1 MGKMSDCIKTDDYIQ
16 VRAALCQSQ
25 SACFSCPIKSLC
37 SSRTVDVRKELP
49 LLQDWA
55 DKHLDYVRVLDDA
68 IKNYPFVGKAAEPPC
83 CPRQLGYDVNRDCS
97 KEMCDMSTKECQD
110 CWNQKI
116 FVKVR

>member
-1 MGKMSDCIKTDDYIQ
+1 MADCIKTDDYIQ

-25 SACFSCPIKSLC
+25 NSCFTCPIKSLC
-37 SSRTVDVRKELP
+37 SSRTVDVCKELP
-49 LLQDWA
+49 LLQAWA

-68 IKNYPFVGKAAEPPC
+68 KAHYPFVKKAEVPPC
-83 CPRQLGYDVNRDCS
+83 CPRQLGYNLNHDCT
-97 KEMCDMSTKECQD
+97 KEMCDMSTQECVD